1 MKLLLDQGIARSVAP
16 LLNDAGQ
23 DAVHVG
29 AVGMSAA
36 TDEQIIALARIQGRV
51 VVTLDADFHNML
63 ALTGATGPSTI
74 RIRSEGL
81 RSPSMTALILET
93 IASYDELIR
102 KDSKLPTVSSRP
114 TSSVIRT
121 INE

>member
-1 MKLLLDQGIARSVAP
+1 
-16 LLNDAGQ
+16 
-23 DAVHVG
+23 
-29 AVGMSAA
+29 MSAA

-93 IASYDELIR
+93 IAASGVALLAGAMVTTDGRRVRVRHLPIR
-102 KDSKLPTVSSRP
+102 SGGK
-114 TSSVIRT
+114 
-121 INE
+121 